1 MTAWKASS
9 QNTIQIS
16 LYQANEAILNAKKV
30 LTLNE
35 KIAELEDKIE
45 NQNDQIVFLQLE
57 NSIDQ
62 KKYLKLQ
69 ENYNILET
77 QYEAEKA
84 IKPKSKWWEY
94 VLIGLASFATGFMV
108 GSF

>member
-30 LTLNE
+30 LTLDQ
-35 KIAELEDKIE
+35 KIAELDRILL
-45 NQNDQIVFLQLE
+45 NQDDHIRLLE
-57 NSIDQ
+57 NTLDNERM
-62 KKYLKLQ
+62 KFNLLQ
-69 ENYNILET
+69 ENYQILET

-84 IKPKSKWWEY
+84 VKKPSTWWEFA
-94 VLIGLASFATGFMV
+94 LIGMGAFGLGFMA
-108 GSF
+108 GSL

>member
-1 MTAWKASS
+1 M
-9 QNTIQIS
+9 
-16 LYQANEAILNAKKV
+16 

-108 GSF
+108 GGF